1 MNKYKVVDES
11 GQAMR
16 IFYKKAEAT
25 KFLQDGWSIVL
36 IKSPNRYTQAL
47 TKVGEALI

>member
-16 IFYKKAEAT
+16 VFYKKDEAT
-25 KFLQDGWSIVL
+25 RFLQDGWSIVL
-36 IKSPNRYTQAL
+36 IKSPNRYEQAL
-47 TKVGEALI
+47 AKVGEALL